1 MGLFHSADAIK
12 STDGLNSGLNANACS
27 SLEKEY
33 NERIASLTAE
43 NQKLNST
50 LDACRNKASELAPT
64 ESELQTMKS
73 KISSLKSD
81 NEKLNDK
88 IKTLN
93 KTIETLKRHESYKDE
108 IIDMEK
114 RYSELNTKFR
124 WQVDHG
130 CDEQMDKYKAAADTI
145 SKLNLQLASVASG
158 NATNDSIIKN
168 QKAQIE
174 ELNKRLDEITQ
185 SNINSTQR
193 MNEEISNAAQYE
205 ADMLKSKTELREI
218 KAKVASFHD
227 TLKLL
232 INPNLTIINESMRV
246 IDVTGEWL
254 KSIYEEVKVFEG
266 FYAKTK
272 DMTNT
277 DRVNAYKE
285 MFDTMRKNLR
295 NGVVTAIENASL
307 TEINFKKG
315 GVTDK
320 TMNDMTEALKAMKDA
335 EKFKMSTVDN
345 LVKIINAYR
354 KEAKLKET
362 GIYNALYVLD
372 LEKEISPILEINDE
386 DKETFEMKMNSDTV
400 MIIIILIVLG
410 VLVYINRYE
419 LIEFFTGK
427 ERFVNLFGGRKRKIY
442 VH

>member
-1 MGLFHSADAIK
+1 MGLFHSVDNSMSADG
-12 STDGLNSGLNANACS
+12 SNSGSNANACS

-33 NERIASLTAE
+33 KERITSLTEA

-81 NEKLNDK
+81 NDKLNDK
-88 IKTLN
+88 ITTLN
-93 KTIETLKRHESYKDE
+93 KTIETLKRYESYKDE
-108 IIDMEK
+108 IVDMEK

-130 CDEQMDKYKAAADTI
+130 CEEQSDKYKEAVDTI
-145 SKLNLQLASVASG
+145 SKLNLQLASLTSG
-158 NATNDSIIKN
+158 SATNDSIIKN
-168 QKAQIE
+168 QRAQIE
-174 ELNKRLDEITQ
+174 ELNKRLDELTQ
-185 SNINSTQR
+185 TNINSTQR

-205 ADMLKSKTELREI
+205 ADMLKSRTELREI

-227 TLKLL
+227 TLRLL

-246 IDVTGEWL
+246 IDATGEWL
-254 KSIYEEVKVFEG
+254 KSIYEEVKPFEG

-272 DMTNT
+272 DMTGT
-277 DRVNAYKE
+277 DRENAYKE
-285 MFDTMRKNLR
+285 MFNMMRMNLR

-307 TEINFKKG
+307 MEINFKKG

-335 EKFKMSTVDN
+335 ENFKMSTVDN
-345 LVKIINAYR
+345 LVKVINAYR

-362 GIYNALYVLD
+362 GIYNALYALD
-372 LEKEISPILEINDE
+372 LQKEISPILEINDE
-386 DKETFEMKMNSDTV
+386 EKETFEMKMNGDTV
-400 MIIIILIVLG
+400 VVIM
-410 VLVYINRYE
+410 VLVVIVTLVYMNRYE
-419 LIEFFTGK
+419 LIAFFTGK
-427 ERFVNLFGGRKRKIY
+427 ERFVNLFGGRERKI
-442 VH
+442 